1 MKVLGKRFGGL
12 PYLVFAL
19 AVLLL
24 VTMAGG
30 RVLAFQGE
38 DQEESLM
45 TLGAGARNYSSL
57 PGLVAMI
64 CDESMEQFYDFFD
77 AAPVVVEPFVVLG
90 EFANKNRITLLGA
103 TVADHMTAVI
113 SNEAIAAPARGN
125 GENEQRVQGILQE
138 VDGYLRIHI
147 SGVNTRGER
156 RSYVVNIEMSEPI
169 YRALHSYVF
178 RQ

>member
-19 AVLLL
+19 AVVLL
-24 VTMAGG
+24 VTIAGG
-30 RVLAFQGE
+30 RVLAFQE
-38 DQEESLM
+38 DQEEPPAALD
-45 TLGAGARNYSSL
+45 AGLRNYSSL
-57 PGLVAMI
+57 SGLVAMI
-64 CDESMEQFYDFFD
+64 CDDAMEQFYDFFD

-90 EFANKNRITLLGA
+90 EFSNKNRISLLGA

-113 SNEAIAAPARGN
+113 SNEAIAAAAKGK